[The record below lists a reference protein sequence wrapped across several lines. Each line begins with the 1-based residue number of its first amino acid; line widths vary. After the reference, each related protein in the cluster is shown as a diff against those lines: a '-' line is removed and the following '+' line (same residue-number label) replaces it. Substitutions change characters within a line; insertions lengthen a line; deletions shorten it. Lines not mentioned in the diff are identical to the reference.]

1 MTDVVTQLR
10 HKSDKPTYQELKRN
24 LHTFPYL
31 DSIGRNYRFT
41 CAGTDRPAIVPSA
54 FPNAAFEHGEHFLD
68 VCERS
73 RGIVVV
79 IHQPV
84 LARI

>member
-1 MTDVVTQLR
+1 M
-10 HKSDKPTYQELKRN
+10 PTYQELKRN
-24 LHTFPYL
+24 LHTLPYL
-31 DSIGRNYRFT
+31 DSIGRNYRFF
-41 CAGTDRPAIVPSA
+41 APGLIDLRLFLQP

-68 VCERS
+68 VCERG

-84 LARI
+84 FIIAVRCDLVD